1 MIKILNVSE
10 KDCILKVE
18 GSLGTILTE
27 LTMLI
32 SYTYSNLKKSNN
44 DTSEQFK
51 CVIKDVVNG
60 EECWNI
66 YKKVENEMK

>member
-1 MIKILNVSE
+1 
-10 KDCILKVE
+10 
-18 GSLGTILTE
+18 
-27 LTMLI
+27 MLI

-44 DTSEQFK
+44 DTAEQFK

-60 EECWNI
+60 EECWNV